1 MFKICR
7 NTCHT
12 FKELNVYESLITDLG
27 LDGVS
32 SDESIAGVEHNDA
45 SLSANRHVPM
55 PYREDQGP
63 IVYEGFSTT
72 PPRCKRVLHTRIID
86 LPFRSA
92 AVNTIIWKIDEQYSQ
107 WIKGLEEL
115 GKTAGPF
122 RQRDVTAV
130 LEDTHCYKRG
140 LPIDFYSVDWL
151 EGLMP
156 RMWMDLQIV
165 MKLHWLVT
173 EQ

>member
-1 MFKICR
+1 MFKIRR

-12 FKELNVYESLITDLG
+12 FKELNVYESLIADLG

-32 SDESIAGVEHNDA
+32 SDESIAGVDQDGE
-45 SLSANRHVPM
+45 SLSADRHA

-72 PPRCKRVLHTRIID
+72 PQHRKRVLHTRIIH

-92 AVNTIIWKIDEQYSQ
+92 AVNTIVRKIDKQYSQ
-107 WIKGLEEL
+107 WIKGLEEQ
-115 GKTAGPF
+115 GKTVGPF
-122 RQRDVTAV
+122 CQRDLTAV

-140 LPIDFYSVDWL
+140 LPIDFYNTDWL
-151 EGLMP
+151 DGLTP
-156 RMWMDLQIV
+156 RMRMDLGIV
-165 MKLHWLVT
+165 MKPQLVVT
-173 EQ
+173 Q